1 MFVTFN
7 LNLDDFDFFLKSNM
21 AKKDYWFKIGVGVLD
36 DQKEKIENFSE
47 FLSDT
52 LLHGTKL
59 QENYFSSNI
68 KADIF
73 LSHSHKDRNLALTL
87 AGWLKIEKSLSTF
100 IDSSIWGSHNE
111 LKKAID
117 KIYSKMPNTATSYYY
132 DKSNFVSTN
141 IDIML
146 SNALSKMMDNCET
159 VIFLNTNESIA
170 QLPKNFNQD
179 FTYSPWIYHEL
190 TNTQLL
196 RRTIPKRIENKI
208 KNKLVKQGES
218 KLDESVKDLNF
229 VYEVTNLID
238 KMVELN
244 LDDLIQWSDN
254 PSKKLE
260 SLDYLYDNKK
270 IIKLNNKLLY

>member
-1 MFVTFN
+1 MFATFN

-146 SNALSKMMDNCET
+146 SNAL
-159 VIFLNTNESIA
+159 
-170 QLPKNFNQD
+170 
-179 FTYSPWIYHEL
+179 
-190 TNTQLL
+190 
-196 RRTIPKRIENKI
+196 
-208 KNKLVKQGES
+208 
-218 KLDESVKDLNF
+218 
-229 VYEVTNLID
+229 
-238 KMVELN
+238 
-244 LDDLIQWSDN
+244 
-254 PSKKLE
+254 
-260 SLDYLYDNKK
+260 
-270 IIKLNNKLLY
+270 